1 MGKIRRGGYIFEW
14 WIGDHDPR
22 HVHVSRMDGRIL
34 GRIVLATKE
43 PMDAWNPPRKVIQI
57 IEELEKEGRL

>member
-1 MGKIRRGGYIFEW
+1 MGKVRRGGYVFEW

-22 HVHVSRMDGRIL
+22 HIHVSKMDGRIL
-34 GRIVLATKE
+34 GRIVLATRQ
-43 PMDAWNPPRKVIQI
+43 PMDAWNPPKKVLEL